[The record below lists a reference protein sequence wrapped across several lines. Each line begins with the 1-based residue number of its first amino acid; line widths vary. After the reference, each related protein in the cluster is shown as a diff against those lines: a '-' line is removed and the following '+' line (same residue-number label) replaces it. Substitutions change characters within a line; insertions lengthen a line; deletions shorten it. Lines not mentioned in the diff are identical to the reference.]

1 MDNGP
6 KKVENHCLS
15 CLTALEHMPAMISG
29 YSNFFFFLFFNSV
42 SFKLQPYQLI
52 GLKWLILLHQHKL
65 SGILA
70 DEMVS
75 RCHLEFIQWCEMIQ
89 VGY

>member
-1 MDNGP
+1 M
-6 KKVENHCLS
+6 LFFLTS
-15 CLTALEHMPAMISG
+15 CLTSLS
-29 YSNFFFFLFFNSV
+29 L
-42 SFKLQPYQLI
+42 KLQPYQLI

-75 RCHLEFIQWCEMIQ
+75 HSHIEFKGMKSK
-89 VGY
+89 